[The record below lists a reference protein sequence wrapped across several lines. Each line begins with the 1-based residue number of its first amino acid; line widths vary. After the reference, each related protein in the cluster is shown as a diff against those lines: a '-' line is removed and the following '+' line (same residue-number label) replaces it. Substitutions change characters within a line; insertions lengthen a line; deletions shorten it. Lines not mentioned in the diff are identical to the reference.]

1 VTGVD
6 ANPVAQ
12 VQGPLS
18 AGRAAAPRR
27 WNKGV
32 WIRFGLAITPLVVF
46 SILGI
51 WGQHRW

>member
-1 VTGVD
+1 MPTGI
-6 ANPVAQ
+6 
-12 VQGPLS
+12 GPAVEADITS
-18 AGRAAAPRR
+18 ARAKQTRR

-32 WIRFGLAITPLVVF
+32 WIRFGLAILPLVVF

>member
-1 VTGVD
+1 MG
-6 ANPVAQ
+6 
-12 VQGPLS
+12 G
-18 AGRAAAPRR
+18 GRAGAEPQATLTAMRTAPPRR